1 MFTDQCSVFTVQCS
15 LVNHFNIP
23 GLCFYIIIM
32 SDIKAPEDKR
42 NIFGI
47 EDINNNSEFQ
57 WIKLVSGQTKID
69 SIVFPCSI

>member
-1 MFTDQCSVFTVQCS
+1 
-15 LVNHFNIP
+15 
-23 GLCFYIIIM
+23 M
-32 SDIKAPEDKR
+32 SDIKATEDKR

-47 EDINNNSEFQ
+47 EDINNNSEFH